1 MMFPTIRGDETPDW
15 IQIAIFL
22 GREIS
27 AVAIMYIILRW
38 LFRKTKFSDDWR
50 VALLSSLGLGVM
62 SVTLTMFQ
70 IENQWLETLV
80 AAALALPFAPLVLYF
95 LLLERK
101 RKEQEKQE

>member
-1 MMFPTIRGDETPDW
+1 MMFPTIRGDETADW

-22 GREIS
+22 
-27 AVAIMYIILRW
+27 AIHVCFTVVTYMVLRW

-50 VALLSSLGLGVM
+50 VALVSSLGLGVM

>member
-1 MMFPTIRGDETPDW
+1 MMFPTIRGDETADW

-22 GREIS
+22 
-27 AVAIMYIILRW
+27 AIHVCFTVVTYMVLRW

-62 SVTLTMFQ
+62 LVTSMF
-70 IENQWLETLV
+70 EFDNLWLEILV

>member
-1 MMFPTIRGDETPDW
+1 MMFPTIRGDETADW

-22 GREIS
+22 
-27 AVAIMYIILRW
+27 AIHVCFTVVTYMVLRW

-62 SVTLTMFQ
+62 LVTSMF
-70 IENQWLETLV
+70 EFDNLWLEILV
-80 AAALALPFAPLVLYF
+80 AAALALPFAPLVLYL

>member
-50 VALLSSLGLGVM
+50 VALVSSLGLGVM
-62 SVTLTMFQ
+62 SVTSMF
-70 IENQWLETLV
+70 EFDNLWLETLV
-80 AAALALPFAPLVLYF
+80 AAALALPFAPLVLYL

>member
-1 MMFPTIRGDETPDW
+1 MMFPTIRGDETADW

-50 VALLSSLGLGVM
+50 VALVSSLGLGVM
-62 SVTLTMFQ
+62 SVTSMF
-70 IENQWLETLV
+70 EFDNLWLETLV
-80 AAALALPFAPLVLYF
+80 AAALALPFAPLVLYL

>member
-1 MMFPTIRGDETPDW
+1 MMFPTIRGDETADW

-22 GREIS
+22 
-27 AVAIMYIILRW
+27 AIHVCFTVVTYMVLRW

-62 SVTLTMFQ
+62 SVTSMF
-70 IENQWLETLV
+70 EFDNLWLETLV
-80 AAALALPFAPLVLYF
+80 AAALALPFAPLVLYL

>member
-1 MMFPTIRGDETPDW
+1 MMFPTIRDDETADW

-22 GREIS
+22 
-27 AVAIMYIILRW
+27 AIHVCFTVVTYMVLRW

-62 SVTLTMFQ
+62 LVTSMF
-70 IENQWLETLV
+70 EFDNLWLEILV
-80 AAALALPFAPLVLYF
+80 AAAFTLPFAPLVLYF

-101 RKEQEKQE
+101 QKEQEKQE